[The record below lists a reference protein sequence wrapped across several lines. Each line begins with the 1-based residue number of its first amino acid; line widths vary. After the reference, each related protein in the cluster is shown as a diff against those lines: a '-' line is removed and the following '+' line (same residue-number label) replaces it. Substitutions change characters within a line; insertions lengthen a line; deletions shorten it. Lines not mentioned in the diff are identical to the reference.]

1 MERHNLIFRGI
12 EMKKI
17 LITGVN
23 GFVGSHLSEYILNN
37 NLAEVYGTYRTK
49 NDNFSNI
56 KDIMKKIELIECDI
70 TDSYAVDKTIEEIKP
85 EYIFHLAAQA
95 FVPSSW
101 KSPIET
107 LNTNIIGSLNLFEA
121 IKKNNKNITIQ
132 IAGSSEE
139 YGLVKE
145 NEVPIKETNP
155 LRPLSPY
162 GVSKVTMDLLGYQ
175 YHQSY
180 GLKIIRTRAFNHEG
194 PRRGESYVTSNFA
207 KQVALIE
214 AGEQEPVLKVG
225 NLEAKRDYTDVRDT
239 VRAYWLAAEKCI
251 PGEVYN
257 IASGKVYQIKEIVE
271 ILKKLS
277 EKEFRTEQ
285 DPKRLRPSDVQ
296 ILSGDSSKFRKQT
309 GWKPEIPFE
318 KTMED
323 TLDYWRNKINKK

>member
-1 MERHNLIFRGI
+1 
-12 EMKKI
+12 MKKI
-17 LITGVN
+17 LITGIN
-23 GFVGSHLSEYILNN
+23 GFVGSHLAEYVLNN
-37 NLAEVYGTYRTK
+37 NLGEVHGSYRK
-49 NDNFSNI
+49 NENLSNI
-56 KDIMKKIELIECDI
+56 KGIINQIELIECDI
-70 TDSYAVDKTIEEIKP
+70 TDSYGVDKTIKEIKP

-107 LNTNIIGSLNLFEA
+107 MNTNIIGSLNLFEA
-121 IKKNNKNITIQ
+121 IKNNNKDITIQ

-145 NEVPIKETNP
+145 NEVPMTELNP

-162 GVSKVTMDLLGYQ
+162 GVSKVAMDLLGYQ
-175 YHQSY
+175 YYQSY
-180 GLKIIRTRAFNHEG
+180 GLKIVRTRAFNHEG
-194 PRRGESYVTSNFA
+194 PRRGEQYVTSNFA

-214 AGEQEPVLKVG
+214 AGKQKPILMVG
-225 NLEAKRDYTDVRDT
+225 NLEAKRDYTDVRDM
-239 VRAYWLAAEKCI
+239 VKAYWLAAEKGV

-257 IASGKVYQIKEIVE
+257 IASGKAYKIQVIVD
-271 ILKKLS
+271 ILKKLTKKDF
-277 EKEFRTEQ
+277 EVKQ

-296 ILSGDSSKFRKQT
+296 ILLGDSTKFRKQT

-323 TLDYWRNKINKK
+323 LLNYWREKIKE

>member
-1 MERHNLIFRGI
+1 
-12 EMKKI
+12 MKKI
-17 LITGVN
+17 LITGIN
-23 GFVGSHLSEYILNN
+23 GFVGSHLAEYVLNN
-37 NLAEVYGTYRTK
+37 NLGEVHGSYRK
-49 NDNFSNI
+49 NEDLSNI
-56 KDIMKKIELIECDI
+56 KGIINQIELIECDI
-70 TDSYAVDKTIEEIKP
+70 TDSYGVDKTIKEIKP

-107 LNTNIIGSLNLFEA
+107 MNTNIIGSLNLFEA
-121 IKKNNKNITIQ
+121 IKNNNKDITIQ

-145 NEVPIKETNP
+145 NEVPMTELNP

-162 GVSKVTMDLLGYQ
+162 GVSKVAMDLLGYQ
-175 YHQSY
+175 YYQSY
-180 GLKIIRTRAFNHEG
+180 GLKIVRTRAFNHEG
-194 PRRGESYVTSNFA
+194 PRRGEQYVTSNFA

-214 AGEQEPVLKVG
+214 AGKQKPILMVG
-225 NLEAKRDYTDVRDT
+225 NLEAKRDYTDVRDM
-239 VRAYWLAAEKCI
+239 VKAYWLAAEKGV

-257 IASGKVYQIKEIVE
+257 IASGKAYKIQVIVD
-271 ILKKLS
+271 ILKKLTKKDF
-277 EKEFRTEQ
+277 EVKQ

-296 ILSGDSSKFRKQT
+296 ILLGDSTKFRKQT

-323 TLDYWRNKINKK
+323 LLNYWREKIKE

>member
-1 MERHNLIFRGI
+1 MERNNLGDK
-12 EMKKI
+12 MKKV
-17 LITGVN
+17 LITGAN

-37 NLAEVYGTYRTK
+37 KLGEVYGAYRTK
-49 NDNFSNI
+49 NEDFSNI
-56 KDIMKKIELIECDI
+56 KGILKKIELIECDI
-70 TDSYAVDKTIEEIKP
+70 TDSYSVDKTIAEVKP
-85 EYIFHLAAQA
+85 DYIFHLAAQA

-101 KSPIET
+101 KSPVET
-107 LNTNIIGSLNLFEA
+107 LNTNIVGSLNLFEA

-139 YGLVKE
+139 YGFVKE
-145 NEVPIKETNP
+145 DEVPITEDNP

-162 GVSKVTMDLLGYQ
+162 GVSKVAMDLLGYQ
-175 YHQSY
+175 YNKSY

-214 AGEQEPVLKVG
+214 AGEQEPVLMVG
-225 NLEAKRDYTDVRDT
+225 NLKAKRDYTDVRDT

-251 PGEVYN
+251 PGEAYN
-257 IASGKVYQIKEIVE
+257 IATGKAYEIQKIVD
-271 ILKKLS
+271 ILKELTKKDF
-277 EKEFRTEQ
+277 EIKQ

-296 ILSGDSSKFRKQT
+296 ILLGDSSKFRKQT

-318 KTMED
+318 TTMKD
-323 TLDYWRNKINKK
+323 LLDYWREKIRK

>member
-1 MERHNLIFRGI
+1 
-12 EMKKI
+12 MKRI
-17 LITGVN
+17 LITGIN

-37 NLAEVYGTYRTK
+37 NLGEVFGTYRK
-49 NDNFSNI
+49 NEDLSNI
-56 KDIMKKIELIECDI
+56 KTVMKKIELIECDI
-70 TDSYAVDKTIEEIKP
+70 TDSYGVDKTIEEVKP
-85 EYIFHLAAQA
+85 NYIFHLAAQA

-101 KSPIET
+101 KSPVET

-121 IKKNNKNITIQ
+121 IKKNDKNIVIQ

-145 NEVPIKETNP
+145 NEIPITEENP

-162 GVSKVTMDLLGYQ
+162 GVSKVSMDLLGYQ
-175 YHQSY
+175 YNKSY

-225 NLEAKRDYTDVRDT
+225 NLEAKRDYTDVRDM
-239 VRAYWLAAEKCI
+239 VKAYWLAAEKGI

-257 IASGKVYQIKEIVE
+257 ISSGKAYTIQEVVD
-271 ILKKLS
+271 ILKNLS
-277 EKEFRTEQ
+277 KKEFEVKV
-285 DPKRLRPSDVQ
+285 DPSRLRPSDVQ
-296 ILSGDSSKFRKQT
+296 ILLGDSTKFRKQT

-323 TLDYWRNKINKK
+323 LLNYWRKKIKEE

>member
-1 MERHNLIFRGI
+1 
-12 EMKKI
+12 MKKI
-17 LITGVN
+17 LITGIN
-23 GFVGSHLSEYILNN
+23 GFVGSHLAEYILNN
-37 NLAEVYGTYRTK
+37 SLGEVHGTYRK
-49 NDNFSNI
+49 NEDLSNI
-56 KDIMKKIELIECDI
+56 KEIKNKIELVECDI
-70 TDSYAVDKTIEEIKP
+70 IDSYGVDKTIADIKP

-121 IKKNNKNITIQ
+121 IKKNNKEITIQ

-162 GVSKVTMDLLGYQ
+162 GVSKVSMDLLGYQ
-175 YHQSY
+175 YNKSY
-180 GLKIIRTRAFNHEG
+180 GLKIVRTRAFNHEG
-194 PRRGESYVTSNFA
+194 PRRGESYVTSNFS

-214 AGEQEPVLKVG
+214 AGEQEPVLHVG
-225 NLEAKRDYTDVRDT
+225 NLEAKRDYTDVRDI
-239 VRAYWLAAEKCI
+239 VKAYWLAVEKGI

-257 IASGKVYQIKEIVE
+257 IASGKAYKIHAIVD

-277 EKEFRTEQ
+277 KTEFEVKE

-296 ILSGDSSKFRKQT
+296 ILLGDSTKFRKQT

-323 TLDYWRNKINKK
+323 LLDYWREKIKDK

>member
-1 MERHNLIFRGI
+1 MR
-12 EMKKI
+12 I

-37 NLAEVYGTYRTK
+37 NLGEVYGTYRTK
-49 NDNFSNI
+49 NEDFSNT
-56 KDIMKKIELIECDI
+56 KKIMKKISFVECDI
-70 TDSYAVDKTIEEIKP
+70 TDSYSVDMTIEEIKP
-85 EYIFHLAAQA
+85 DYIFHLAAQA

-101 KSPIET
+101 KSPVET

-121 IKKNNKNITIQ
+121 IKKNNKKIRIQ

-145 NEVPIKETNP
+145 NEVPIKESNP

-162 GVSKVTMDLLGYQ
+162 GVSKVAMDLLGYQ

-180 GLKIIRTRAFNHEG
+180 GLNIIRTRAFNHEG

-214 AGEQEPVLKVG
+214 AGEQEPVINVG
-225 NLEAKRDYTDVRDT
+225 NLEAKRDFTDVRDM
-239 VRAYWLAAEKCI
+239 VKAYWLAVEKGTS
-251 PGEVYN
+251 GEVYN
-257 IASGKVYQIKEIVE
+257 IASGKAYKIQEVVD

-277 EKEFRTEQ
+277 KKEFQVKQ
-285 DPKRLRPSDVQ
+285 DPTRLRPSDVQ
-296 ILSGDSSKFRKQT
+296 ILLGDSSKFRKQT

-323 TLDYWRNKINKK
+323 LLDYWREKIKAR

>member
-1 MERHNLIFRGI
+1 
-12 EMKKI
+12 MKKI

-23 GFVGSHLSEYILNN
+23 GFVGSHLSEYILKN
-37 NLAEVYGTYRTK
+37 NLGEIHGTYRTK
-49 NDNFSNI
+49 NEDFHNI
-56 KDIMKKIELIECDI
+56 KEIRKQIELIECDI
-70 TDSYAVDKTIEEIKP
+70 TDSYSVDKTIEEVKP
-85 EYIFHLAAQA
+85 DYIFHLAAQA

-121 IKKNNKNITIQ
+121 IKKNNKNIVIQ

-145 NEVPIKETNP
+145 NEVPITENNP

-162 GVSKVTMDLLGYQ
+162 GVSKVAMDLLGFQ
-175 YHQSY
+175 YNQSY

-214 AGEQEPVLKVG
+214 AGEQPPVLWTG
-225 NLEAKRDYTDVRDT
+225 NLEAKRDYTDVRDM
-239 VRAYWLAAEKCI
+239 VRAYWLAVEKGV

-257 IASGKVYQIKEIVE
+257 IASGKAYRIQEVVD

-277 EKEFRTEQ
+277 KKKFEVKT

-296 ILSGDSSKFRKQT
+296 ILLGDSTKFRKQT

-323 TLDYWRNKINKK
+323 LLNYWRKKIKE

>member
-1 MERHNLIFRGI
+1 
-12 EMKKI
+12 MKKI

-37 NLAEVYGTYRTK
+37 NLGKIYGAYRTK
-49 NDNFSNI
+49 NDDFSNI
-56 KDIMKKIELIECDI
+56 KSIKKQIELIECDI
-70 TDSYAVDKTIEEIKP
+70 TDSYAIDKTIEEIKP
-85 EYIFHLAAQA
+85 DYIFHLAAQA

-121 IKKNNKNITIQ
+121 IKKNSKNTRIQ

-145 NEVPIKETNP
+145 DEVPIKETNP

-162 GVSKVTMDLLGYQ
+162 GVSKVSMDLLGYQ
-175 YHQSY
+175 YNKSY
-180 GLKIIRTRAFNHEG
+180 GLNIIRTRAFNHEG
-194 PRRGESYVTSNFA
+194 PRRGKSYVTSNFA

-214 AGEQEPVLKVG
+214 AGEQKPVMHVG
-225 NLEAKRDYTDVRDT
+225 NLEAKRDYTDVRDM
-239 VRAYWLAAEKCI
+239 VRAYWMAVEKGI

-257 IASGKVYQIKEIVE
+257 IASGKAYKIQTIVDM
-271 ILKKLS
+271 LKKLS
-277 EKEFRTEQ
+277 KKEFEVKQ

-296 ILSGDSSKFRKQT
+296 ILLGDSTKFRKQT
-309 GWKPEIPFE
+309 GWKPEISFE

-323 TLDYWRNKINKK
+323 TLNYWRAKINENTK

>member
-1 MERHNLIFRGI
+1 
-12 EMKKI
+12 MKKI
-17 LITGVN
+17 LITGIN
-23 GFVGSHLSEYILNN
+23 GFVGSHLAEYIINN
-37 NLAEVYGTYRTK
+37 NLGEVYGTYRTK
-49 NDNFSNI
+49 NEDFSNT
-56 KDIMKKIELIECDI
+56 KQVRKKVELIECDI
-70 TDSYAVDKTIEEIKP
+70 TDSYSVDKTIEEVKP
-85 EYIFHLAAQA
+85 DYIFHLAAQA

-121 IKKNNKNITIQ
+121 IKKNNKNIVIQ

-145 NEVPIKETNP
+145 DEVPIKETNP

-162 GVSKVTMDLLGYQ
+162 GVSKVSMDLLGYQ

-214 AGEQEPVLKVG
+214 AGEQEPLVRVG
-225 NLEAKRDYTDVRDT
+225 NLEAKRDYTDVRDM
-239 VRAYWLAAEKCI
+239 VRAYWLAVEKCI

-257 IASGKVYQIKEIVE
+257 IASGKAYVIKSIID
-271 ILKKLS
+271 ILQKLS
-277 EKEFRTEQ
+277 KKEFKVEQ
-285 DPKRLRPSDVQ
+285 DPKRLRPSDVE
-296 ILSGDSSKFRKQT
+296 ILLGDATKFKKQT
-309 GWKPEIPFE
+309 GWEPEISFE

-323 TLDYWRNKINKK
+323 LLDYWREKIKLNNTRRE

>member
-1 MERHNLIFRGI
+1 
-12 EMKKI
+12 MKKI

-37 NLAEVYGTYRTK
+37 KLGEVHGAYRTK
-49 NDNFSNI
+49 NDDFSNI
-56 KDIMKKIELIECDI
+56 KGIAKEIELIECDI
-70 TDSYAVDKTIEEIKP
+70 TDFYAVDKTIDEVKP
-85 EYIFHLAAQA
+85 DYIFHLAAQA

-107 LNTNIIGSLNLFEA
+107 LNTNIIGTLNIFEA
-121 IKKNNKNITIQ
+121 IKKNNKEIVIQ

-145 NEVPIKETNP
+145 DEVPIKETNP

-162 GVSKVTMDLLGYQ
+162 AVSKVSMDLLGYQ

-180 GLKIIRTRAFNHEG
+180 GLKVVRTRAFNHEG
-194 PRRGESYVTSNFA
+194 PRRGQSYVTSNFA
-207 KQVALIE
+207 RQVALIE

-225 NLEAKRDYTDVRDT
+225 NLEAKRDYTDVRDM
-239 VRAYWLAAEKCI
+239 VRAYWLAAEKGV

-257 IASGKVYQIKEIVE
+257 IASGKAYKIQSVVD
-271 ILKKLS
+271 ILKELS
-277 EKEFRTEQ
+277 EKEFRVEQ

-296 ILSGDSSKFRKQT
+296 ILLGDSAKFRKQT

-318 KTMED
+318 QTMKD
-323 TLDYWRNKINKK
+323 LLDYWREKVGTKK

>member
-1 MERHNLIFRGI
+1 MRV
-12 EMKKI
+12 

-37 NLAEVYGTYRTK
+37 NLGEVYGSYRTK
-49 NDNFSNI
+49 NEDFSNT
-56 KDIMKKIELIECDI
+56 KKIMKKINFVECDI
-70 TDSYAVDKTIEEIKP
+70 TDSYSVDMTIEEIKP
-85 EYIFHLAAQA
+85 DYIFHLAAQA

-101 KSPIET
+101 KSPVET

-121 IKKNNKNITIQ
+121 IKKNNKKIKIQ

-145 NEVPIKETNP
+145 NEVPIKESNP

-162 GVSKVTMDLLGYQ
+162 GVSKVAMDLLGYQ

-180 GLKIIRTRAFNHEG
+180 GLNIIRTRAFNHEG

-214 AGEQEPVLKVG
+214 AGEQEPVINVG
-225 NLEAKRDYTDVRDT
+225 NLEAKRDFTDVRDM
-239 VRAYWLAAEKCI
+239 VKAYWLAVEKGI

-257 IASGKVYQIKEIVE
+257 IASGKAYKIQEVVN

-277 EKEFRTEQ
+277 KKEFKVKQ
-285 DPKRLRPSDVQ
+285 DPSRLRPSDVQ
-296 ILSGDSSKFRKQT
+296 ILLGDSTKFRKQT

-323 TLDYWRNKINKK
+323 LLDYWREKISK

>member
-1 MERHNLIFRGI
+1 
-12 EMKKI
+12 MKKV
-17 LITGVN
+17 LITGAN

-37 NLAEVYGTYRTK
+37 KLGEVYGAYRTK
-49 NDNFSNI
+49 NEDFSNI
-56 KDIMKKIELIECDI
+56 KGILKKIELIECDI
-70 TDSYAVDKTIEEIKP
+70 TDSYSVDKTIAEVKP
-85 EYIFHLAAQA
+85 DYIFHLAAQA

-101 KSPIET
+101 KSPVET
-107 LNTNIIGSLNLFEA
+107 LNTNIVGSLNLFEA

-139 YGLVKE
+139 YGFVKE
-145 NEVPIKETNP
+145 DEVPITEDNP

-162 GVSKVTMDLLGYQ
+162 GVSKVAMDLLGYQ
-175 YHQSY
+175 YNKSY

-214 AGEQEPVLKVG
+214 AGEQEPVLMVG
-225 NLEAKRDYTDVRDT
+225 NLKAKRDYTDVRDT

-251 PGEVYN
+251 PGEAYN
-257 IASGKVYQIKEIVE
+257 IATGKAYEIQKIVD
-271 ILKKLS
+271 ILKELTKKDF
-277 EKEFRTEQ
+277 EIKQ

-296 ILSGDSSKFRKQT
+296 ILLGDSSKFRKQT

-318 KTMED
+318 TTMKD
-323 TLDYWRNKINKK
+323 LLDYWREKIRK